1 VSVILAHA
9 SERWEAADGAPQGPS
24 FDFVIPSSRRAQGSY
39 RIARDAY
46 TGVLVHSPRCL
57 AWVHGGPTLCTH
69 VKQAVARAEHPAA
82 EFLAQVRETLGSSTY
97 WANPEEAMRVLGVV
111 KRAMEEAEAQIA
123 ANERGAAAR
132 AESEAFRAM
141 LPEEQEA
148 VAVAEFGER
157 PGGRS

>member
-1 VSVILAHA
+1 MSILYAPG
-9 SERWEAADGAPQGPS
+9 EGWTLEEGAPVGPS
-24 FDFVIPSSRRAQGSY
+24 FRLVIPSSRRGHKPY
-39 RIARDAY
+39 TITRDAV
-46 TGVLVHSPRCL
+46 TGLVVHQPACL
-57 AWVHGGPTLCTH
+57 AWVHGGPTLCAH
-69 VKQAVARAEHPAA
+69 VKAACARAEHPAA

-111 KRAMEEAEAQIA
+111 KRAMEEAEAQIL

-141 LPEEQEA
+141 PAEEQEA
-148 VAVAEFGER
+148 EAVAMFGER